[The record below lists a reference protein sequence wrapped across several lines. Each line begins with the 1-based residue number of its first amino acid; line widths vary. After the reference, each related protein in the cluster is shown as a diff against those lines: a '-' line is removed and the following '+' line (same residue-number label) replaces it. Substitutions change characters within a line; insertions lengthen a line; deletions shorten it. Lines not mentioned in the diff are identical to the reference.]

1 MSEYA
6 VSFPC
11 QGNDLVGVIIRPEQA
26 RKRGVLM
33 AVAGGPQY
41 RIGGHR
47 QNTLWARRLSAEG
60 YPTLRFDNRGVG
72 DSQGSYQG
80 FQHLDED
87 IRAAVECFFRE
98 VPGMEEVVLWGECN
112 AASAILFY
120 AYRDKRVSGVVLL
133 NPWVRTEEGEARAIL
148 KHYYLMRLTQPD
160 FWKKVLSL
168 RFNPL
173 ASVSSAL
180 GLVRKVRAAKDASA
194 VVSGAQ
200 GLDAPLSQNLPLPE
214 RMLAGLTRFRGAVML
229 VLSGRDLVAKEFEDM
244 VKASPAW
251 KEQLEARTLDWNDLP
266 DGDHTFSSASQRN
279 QVADWGLT
287 WLKKW

>member
-11 QGNDLVGVIIRPEQA
+11 QENDLVGVIIRPEQA
-26 RKRGVLM
+26 NKRGVLM

-60 YPTLRFDNRGVG
+60 YPTMRFDNRGVG
-72 DSQGSYQG
+72 DSQGSYGG
-80 FQHLDED
+80 FHHLDED
-87 IRAAVECFFRE
+87 IRAALECFFKE
-98 VPGMEEVVLWGECN
+98 VPDMEEVVLWGECN

-120 AYRDKRVSGVVLL
+120 AYRDKRVRGVVLL

-173 ASVSSAL
+173 TSVTSAL
-180 GLVRKVRAAKDASA
+180 GLVRKVRAANETSA
-194 VVSGAQ
+194 VVSGSR

-214 RMLAGLTRFRGAVML
+214 RMLAGLSRFRGAVML

-251 KEQLEARTLDWNDLP
+251 KQQLEARPLDWNDLP

-279 QVADWGLT
+279 QVADWGLA

>member
-1 MSEYA
+1 MSQYAVA

-11 QGNDLVGVIIRPEQA
+11 QGESLVGVIIKPEQA

-33 AVAGGPQY
+33 VVAGGPQY

-47 QNTLWARRLSAEG
+47 QNTLWSRRLSAEG
-60 YPTLRFDNRGVG
+60 YPTMRFDNRGVG
-72 DSQGSYQG
+72 DSQGTYHG
-80 FQHLDED
+80 FNYLDED
-87 IRAAVECFFRE
+87 IGAAVDRFFQE
-98 VPGMEEVVLWGECN
+98 VPEMEEVALWGECN

-120 AYRDKRVSGVVLL
+120 AYRDKRVTGAVLL

-160 FWKKVLSL
+160 FWKKVLTL
-168 RFNPL
+168 KFNPL

-180 GLVRKVRAAKDASA
+180 GLVRKASRAAPAKSQSA
-194 VVSGAQ
+194 A

-214 RMLAGLTRFRGAVML
+214 RMLAGVSRFRGAIML

-251 KEQLEARTLDWNDLP
+251 KQQLEARTLAWHDLP
-266 DGDHTFSSASQRN
+266 DGDHTFSSAAQRD
-279 QVADWGLT
+279 QVADWGLA
-287 WLKKW
+287 WLKSW